1 MRGTRSPAP
10 QLDPGT
16 APRGEAKTLEN
27 LATGKQNRYSVI
39 PLHSKH
45 MTPKPTAA
53 SCSTH
58 VAGAEVPK
66 TIVLLRIPAGFVALG
81 AAGVRGMD
89 PDLQPCGIISNL
101 TQCGLL
107 APSPPAGAHIQHLVF
122 PLLHL
127 LSLGRQNR
135 LISPRDERS
144 GKVYHFIHI
153 ENQPFPASQA
163 QKLTDS
169 TRIWFLTP

>member
-10 QLDPGT
+10 QPDPGT
-16 APRGEAKTLEN
+16 APIGEAKTLEN
-27 LATGKQNRYSVI
+27 LATGKQNRSSVI

-58 VAGAEVPK
+58 IAGAEVPK
-66 TIVLLRIPAGFVALG
+66 TVVLLRISAGLVALG
-81 AAGVRGMD
+81 GAGVGGMD

-101 TQCGLL
+101 SQRGLL
-107 APSPPAGAHIQHLVF
+107 ALPPAAGAQIQHLMF

-127 LSLGRQNR
+127 LSLGRQDIFR
-135 LISPRDERS
+135 SPRDQSS
-144 GKVYHFIHI
+144 GKVHNFIYM
-153 ENQPFPASQA
+153 EKLAPPPASEP
-163 QKLTDS
+163 
-169 TRIWFLTP
+169 R